1 MCHSERQAGHRE
13 ATCSGLEWRLAVLAG
28 TWVLC
33 PSSTGT
39 EPGRA
44 CHTCFIRVS
53 LQLASEKSLTYLL
66 VCVHAISPTWTAFL
80 RCHPLLSSPS

>member
-33 PSSTGT
+33 PQQHWDGAWEGLS
-39 EPGRA
+39 
-44 CHTCFIRVS
+44 
-53 LQLASEKSLTYLL
+53 YLL
-66 VCVHAISPTWTAFL
+66 YPCVSAAGFREEPHLPPCRCTCHLPYLDSFSSMPPTPILT
-80 RCHPLLSSPS
+80 